1 MFKFNFEIEEDGHL
15 DSSSTDG
22 FEAFDPASTSTPAT
36 TELEETAVES
46 EILASEIPLEE
57 LVSQPAIYWN

>member
-36 TELEETAVES
+36 TEETTVES
-46 EILASEIPLEE
+46 EILAREIPLEE
-57 LVSQPAIYWN
+57 LVSQPANY

>member
-1 MFKFNFEIEEDGHL
+1 MFKFNFEIEEEGQIG
-15 DSSSTDG
+15 SSSPDA

-36 TELEETAVES
+36 TEETAVES

-57 LVSQPAIYWN
+57 LVSQPAIY